1 MALLPVTLN
10 LISPKRFKIQSFQVI
25 CYPSKKYPTIPFI
38 SGDHG
43 FAIGML
49 IKLRFHL
56 RKLGTY
62 SGSPCS
68 SLVPFKGRPE
78 FFPRSPNHGQFRS
91 IGTHCLSNEAI
102 SESGFCRYYF
112 HIFYVQNELCK
123 GQPIVNLKESIMI
136 EMKSNLLR
144 WTCVWVVV
152 GEVCHAHQ
160 RKRGKEKCHF
170 LMATFF

>member
-1 MALLPVTLN
+1 MHWINDNFLPPKHVPYLVVWLCCRLHQISLN
-10 LISPKRFKIQSFQVI
+10 LISPKRFKIQSFQVV

-49 IKLRFHL
+49 MKLRFHL

-102 SESGFCRYYF
+102 SESGFCRYF
-112 HIFYVQNELCK
+112 IFPYILCSKMNCVK
-123 GQPIVNLKESIMI
+123 G
-136 EMKSNLLR
+136 NLL
-144 WTCVWVVV
+144 WTW
-152 GEVCHAHQ
+152 
-160 RKRGKEKCHF
+160 RNR
-170 LMATFF
+170 